1 MTDAPV
7 APAFETANVG
17 AGPDPCSLSALARE
31 YAFVALYFMRDH
43 ECSACRTQVRRTRDR
58 LDGFRARDAVPV
70 AVLPRDRETARDWQE
85 EFELPFPLLADADST
100 VASEYDQPVRLA
112 FASDWADVF
121 GRIPKVSVVD
131 ARGPDPRIVWTYTGK
146 VVEDRPTTNEVVQ
159 AVDEARESDPP
170 RAART

>member
-7 APAFETANVG
+7 APAFEAPNVG
-17 AGPDPCSLSALARE
+17 SGPNPCSLSALASE
-31 YAFVALYFMRDH
+31 YAFVAFYFMRDH
-43 ECSACRTQVRRTRDR
+43 ECTACRTQVRRTRDR

-70 AVLPRDRETARDWQE
+70 AVLPQDRETARSWQD

-100 VASEYDQPVRLA
+100 VASAYDQPVRLA

-131 ARGPDPRIVWTYTGK
+131 ARGAEPRITWTYTGK
-146 VVEDRPTTNEVVQ
+146 VVEDRPTTNEVLT
-159 AVDEARESDPP
+159 AVDEARESERRP
-170 RAART
+170 AART